1 MFFFNATS
9 NNSKQPFF
17 VLALLAVLVYA
28 TPSLANKVVDGALYK
43 APAPF
48 APMYSANAPGQPSN
62 PFPMMLPETFSAP
75 TFGDLD
81 GDGDY
86 DMLSGE
92 EGGGILY
99 FLNTGTATT
108 PSFEQQTGEDN
119 PFDGVTVLMD
129 GKTAP
134 GLADLNGDD
143 LLDVLVGDQ
152 DGGFT
157 YYENTGTANAP
168 EFTLGSTP
176 TGIVDIGNRSHP
188 VFADLDGD
196 EDVDMIS
203 GEFNGTVFYFENNGD
218 GTFTQQT
225 GSSNPFSSIAL
236 SGSSLAKPALGDVDA
251 DGDYDLVLGSVD
263 GTFLYYENTGSAE
276 AGVFEPVTGVDNPFD
291 GFDAIDESVPAIVDL
306 TEGNGVDL
314 ISGNTAGDY
323 FYYINSDPLP
333 VELTSFGAL
342 LDGENVRLSWETASE
357 TNNAG
362 FEVQQ
367 YIAGSFQAVGW
378 VNGAGTTVDAQSYA
392 YTVDQVAH
400 GSHRFRLKQVDFDG
414 TFAYSSISEVAR
426 PLEGRYEM
434 EAPYPNPFN
443 PQATFNLTIAN
454 DQYVTI
460 AVYDMQGR
468 MVGLLHSGALSGQ
481 EAHQFT
487 IDGSQWGSG
496 NYLIRAVGESFNSS
510 QLITLLK

>member
-1 MFFFNATS
+1 MSLFNVTS
-9 NNSKQPFF
+9 NNSKQP
-17 VLALLAVLVYA
+17 LLLLTLLAVLVST
-28 TPSLANKVVDGALYK
+28 TPAFANKVVDEAQYK

-48 APMYSANAPGQPSN
+48 APMYSANVPGQPSN
-62 PFPMMLPETFSAP
+62 PFPNMLSETFSAP
-75 TFGDLD
+75 TLGDLD
-81 GDGDY
+81 GDGDL
-86 DMLSGE
+86 DMLSGDE
-92 EGGGILY
+92 AGGILY
-99 FLNTGTATT
+99 FLNTGTTMT

-119 PFDGVTVLMD
+119 PFDGVIVLMD

-157 YYENTGTANAP
+157 YYENTGSANAP
-168 EFTLGSTP
+168 AFTEGTVP

-188 VFADLDGD
+188 VFGDLDGD
-196 EDVDMIS
+196 GDSDMVS
-203 GEFNGTVFYFENNGD
+203 GEFNGTVFYFLNNGD

-225 GSSNPFSSIAL
+225 GSSNPFSTIAL
-236 SGSSLAKPALGDVDA
+236 GGGTLTKPALGDIDA
-251 DGDYDLVLGSVD
+251 DGDYDMVLGSVD
-263 GTFLYYENTGSAE
+263 GLLLYYENTGDANTP
-276 AGVFEPVTGVDNPFD
+276 VFEPVTGVDNPLD
-291 GFDAIDESVPAIVDL
+291 GFDSVDESVPAIADL
-306 TEGNGVDL
+306 TEGNGVDVVV
-314 ISGNTAGDY
+314 GNTAGDY
-323 FYYINSDPLP
+323 YYYINSDPLP

-367 YIAGSFQAVGW
+367 YIAGSFQSVGW
-378 VNGAGTTVDAQSYA
+378 VNGAGTTIDARSYA
-392 YTVDQVAH
+392 YTVNKVAH

-414 TFAYSSISEVAR
+414 TFAYSAVSEVAR

-434 EAPYPNPFN
+434 ETPYPNPFN
-443 PQATFNLTIAN
+443 PQATFNLTIASE
-454 DQYVTI
+454 QFVTV

-468 MVGLLHSGALSGQ
+468 MVGLLHSGSLSGQ

-487 IDGSQWGSG
+487 IDGSAWSSG
-496 NYLIRAVGESFNSS
+496 NYIIRAVGESFNSS